1 MNQKKTRFLWFLVP
15 LIASVIC
22 APRQWD
28 MEFLIFS
35 FGCAML
41 LKIYISIVR
50 FRLDRAIND
59 RYNSNYSLERGVF
72 QKRQVEEMLY
82 LYQDPLLYKVEG
94 TNKLDTVFGLMA
106 VETFALA
113 VVLFGFI

>member
-50 FRLDRAIND
+50 LRLDRLINK
-59 RYNSNYSLERGVF
+59 RYGGNHSLERGIF
-72 QKRQVEEMLY
+72 EKRKMEDMLY
-82 LYQDPLLYKVEG
+82 LYQDPLLYKVER

-106 VETFALA
+106 FETFALA